1 MLLLQPLPRA
11 ELSRLPRLP
20 PFLLRS
26 FRQSLAQS
34 RRASWFPLLQVP
46 LRSSGQIQTITT
58 TSVIPAST
66 ILSTIISTT
75 AIVSIQPGPTVV
87 ETSLEEGPTITKT
100 AFPSS
105 STLAPTC
112 ANGCEV
118 DVTATLVSFPG
129 QVSTSTVTY
138 FTRSV
143 DVFIT
148 GLPDGTNKTSY
159 VTATLPNPPISSAT
173 SAITWTFNSVVLTY
187 PTTYVAYIDFSHIFV
202 VPVSTGCL
210 TATEKLVLPS
220 PTDFAP
226 LIFPSASVSESGK
239 PPSTLISY
247 LNSLPTVLVQLSGTP
262 IGSSCDPIVGGT
274 TTAQVASTAVG
285 VVSVTSVPA
294 IDAVT
299 STHYSLAQE
308 DTGNLAPP
316 LGTSTPAPPPPS
328 STAALPQSFAPPSS
342 SPAPAPSS
350 SSAPAPSSTLG
361 SSSEPNQPSSNPL
374 QSTSNAGSGIFTLT
388 TIKTS
393 VPPPVPASS
402 TVSRFTGAAAH
413 PRADMRR
420 LGLEGWLVGAA
431 GLGLGWL

>member
-1 MLLLQPLPRA
+1 MSLSPVYLTVRTRQA
-11 ELSRLPRLP
+11 TSQQLSRTRRFLPQLQRLLG
-20 PFLLRS
+20 LLIV
-26 FRQSLAQS
+26 
-34 RRASWFPLLQVP
+34 WFCKYKKYQLQ
-46 LRSSGQIQTITT
+46 L
-58 TSVIPAST
+58 
-66 ILSTIISTT
+66 
-75 AIVSIQPGPTVV
+75 
-87 ETSLEEGPTITKT
+87 KT
-100 AFPSS
+100 NTP
-105 STLAPTC
+105 
-112 ANGCEV
+112 
-118 DVTATLVSFPG
+118 
-129 QVSTSTVTY
+129 
-138 FTRSV
+138 R
-143 DVFIT
+143 
-148 GLPDGTNKTSY
+148 
-159 VTATLPNPPISSAT
+159 
-173 SAITWTFNSVVLTY
+173 TY

-361 SSSEPNQPSSNPL
+361 TSLPASAPFNSPSASQPNSAIQPSQPSSGLVLAGSSLAASPSLGTSLIVISTSGSSSEPNQPSSNPL

>member
-1 MLLLQPLPRA
+1 VWFCKYKKYQLQLKTNIPR
-11 ELSRLPRLP
+11 
-20 PFLLRS
+20 
-26 FRQSLAQS
+26 
-34 RRASWFPLLQVP
+34 
-46 LRSSGQIQTITT
+46 
-58 TSVIPAST
+58 
-66 ILSTIISTT
+66 
-75 AIVSIQPGPTVV
+75 
-87 ETSLEEGPTITKT
+87 
-100 AFPSS
+100 
-105 STLAPTC
+105 
-112 ANGCEV
+112 
-118 DVTATLVSFPG
+118 
-129 QVSTSTVTY
+129 
-138 FTRSV
+138 
-143 DVFIT
+143 
-148 GLPDGTNKTSY
+148 
-159 VTATLPNPPISSAT
+159 
-173 SAITWTFNSVVLTY
+173 TY
-187 PTTYVAYIDFSHIFV
+187 PTTYVAYIDFSHIFA

-247 LNSLPTVLVQLSGTP
+247 LNSLPTVLVQLSSTP

-274 TTAQVASTAVG
+274 TTAQVASAAVG

-299 STHYSLAQE
+299 ATHYSLAQE
-308 DTGNLAPP
+308 DTGNPAPP

-328 STAALPQSFAPPSS
+328 STAALPQSFTPPSS

-350 SSAPAPSSTLG
+350 TLGMSLPASAPFNSPSASQPNSAIQPSLPSSSLVLAGSSLAASPSLGTSLIVISTPG
-361 SSSEPNQPSSNPL
+361 SSSEPNQPSLNPL
-374 QSTSNAGSGIFTLT
+374 QSTSNAGSGISTLT
-388 TIKTS
+388 TTKTS

-413 PRADMRR
+413 PRADMRH